1 MDSGKKKR
9 LGFFL
14 SFKQSEY
21 DLYKKVIERK
31 NYTQFIK
38 ELIEEFFTSSP
49 TKANVDDS
57 KTIELTV
64 DDICK
69 IISSVNLSSNQGY
82 IMSKVEEKSEY
93 EEDYIPEDMISGL

>member
-1 MDSGKKKR
+1 MGSEKTKR

-21 DLYKKVIERK
+21 DLYKKVIEKK
-31 NYTQFIK
+31 NYTTFIK
-38 ELIEEFFTSSP
+38 ELIEDFFSNSTSKDNLNN
-49 TKANVDDS
+49 T

-82 IMSKVEEKSEY
+82 IMNKIEEKY
-93 EEDYIPEDMISGL
+93 ENDIDKIPEDMISGL

>member
-1 MDSGKKKR
+1 MNSEKPKR

-31 NYTQFIK
+31 NYTRFIK
-38 ELIEEFFTSSP
+38 ELIEDFFNNTSN
-49 TKANVDDS
+49 KANIHNN

-93 EEDYIPEDMISGL
+93 EEDNIPEDMISGL

>member
-1 MDSGKKKR
+1 MDSEKPKR

-38 ELIEEFFTSSP
+38 ELIEDFFKSRP
-49 TKANVDDS
+49 TKANINAS

-82 IMSKVEEKSEY
+82 IMSRVDEKYEY
-93 EEDYIPEDMISGL
+93 KEDKIPEDMISGL

>member
-38 ELIEEFFTSSP
+38 
-49 TKANVDDS
+49 
-57 KTIELTV
+57 
-64 DDICK
+64 
-69 IISSVNLSSNQGY
+69 
-82 IMSKVEEKSEY
+82 
-93 EEDYIPEDMISGL
+93 